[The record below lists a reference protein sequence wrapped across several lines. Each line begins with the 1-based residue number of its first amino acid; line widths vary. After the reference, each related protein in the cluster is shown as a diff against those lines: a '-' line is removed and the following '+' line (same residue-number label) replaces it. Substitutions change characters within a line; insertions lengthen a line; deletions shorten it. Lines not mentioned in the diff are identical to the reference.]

1 MAEIIDHTEVAGPC
15 QIHCMEAGDASGQDI
30 VLLHGMKFKA
40 QTWKELGTLDVL
52 ADAGKHAIAL
62 DLPGFGESPE
72 CPSTPDQVLADFI
85 SHKKLD
91 KPVLIGPS
99 MGGRVCLEFCLNHPG
114 VVGALVLVGAV
125 GESVGIVSEN
135 DIVKKVIAEGQD
147 PDSVKVEKIMSTPLI
162 SVDVKTPV
170 YDVYRTMAEKKVRH
184 LIVTEKGKQVG
195 FISVKDL
202 LKQPSIGD

>member
-85 SHKKLD
+85 SHKKLN

-114 VVGALVLVGAV
+114 VFGALVLVGAV
-125 GESVGIVSEN
+125 GVQENKDRLSEINIPTFIVWGSEDAISPIENGKLLSTTISSSSLCVIEGAPHPCYLDQPDVWHRELVGFL
-135 DIVKKVIAEGQD
+135 
-147 PDSVKVEKIMSTPLI
+147 EKI
-162 SVDVKTPV
+162 
-170 YDVYRTMAEKKVRH
+170 
-184 LIVTEKGKQVG
+184 
-195 FISVKDL
+195 
-202 LKQPSIGD
+202 